1 MKKLLEK
8 DKKIRENFNNLE
20 AQNFIL
26 KFIFKNNN
34 FLLLVRW
41 QAFLKLR
48 MLMSKKNSKISVSS
62 RCLYTINKKKFNKK
76 TLFSRHIYLK
86 QIRSGELYGIKKIS
100 W

>member
-8 DKKIRENFNNLE
+8 DKKIREYFKNQE
-20 AQNFIL
+20 KQNFIL

-34 FLLLVRW
+34 FLLLTRW
-41 QAFLKLR
+41 QAFIKLR
-48 MLMSKKNSKISVSS
+48 MLMSKKNSKVSISP

-86 QIRSGELYGIKKIS
+86 QIRAGELYGMKKIS